1 MRYLLTF
8 AILSLFVPIRLKT
21 GLVLLR
27 PFEMLTLLVIIAGF
41 LTGRW
46 RHVSFPAG
54 FLLLL
59 PFFCWHVAS
68 AFTSSAQNGLRE
80 LLQISA
86 VTALAF
92 ALAQEVGRI
101 SIAKAARVLFFGM
114 GLILVYIIAW
124 HLANGY
130 WVGWKQLVD
139 PKLVFTFL
147 PVMLAGLLVFA
158 GRTERRI
165 LWLAWSG
172 LFPLLLVSGE
182 RKALLI
188 YIFLTAALLMRGRLA
203 TTVPAVGAGLLA
215 LLALSSVVDNPYLA
229 RQLQTLLNPASMG
242 QYNHLLVTGEYAQ
255 GDTPSNVQR
264 AFAFDL
270 SRKLFAEH
278 PVVGI
283 GTNQFKNII
292 DTEFSN
298 LPEEL
303 RLGIHGEFQRI
314 LTENGIIGLS
324 LYIFIWLAAW
334 FRLSRALSWALF
346 HGLIGAA
353 QARLLPLVLLIP
365 CAFYVGT
372 EASGTRAFVTLIV
385 VSLLPELT
393 RHGLCL
399 SLQRA
404 RRSHPKSMR
413 HPRFLGRQLPGS
425 TR

>member
-21 GLVLLR
+21 ELVLLR
-27 PFEMLTLLVIIAGF
+27 PFEMLTLLVMIAGF

-46 RHVSFPAG
+46 RHVSLPAG

-68 AFTSSAQNGLRE
+68 AFSNGAQNGLRE

-92 ALAQEVGRI
+92 ALAQEAGRI

-124 HLANGY
+124 HLANGD

-172 LFPLLLVSGE
+172 LFPLLLLSGE

-278 PVVGI
+278 PLVGI

-393 RHGLCL
+393 RHGLWL
-399 SLQRA
+399 SLHRA
-404 RRSHPKSMR
+404 RRSHPKTMR
-413 HPRFLGRQLPGS
+413 HSRLLGRPLQGS